1 MTDDLTRTKGI
12 LEAALLVAGEPV
24 AIAQLSK
31 LFDPPLEADVIRKLL
46 EDLRAAWADRSVE
59 LAQVAS
65 GWRFQARPEIQP
77 YLERLSPEK
86 PPRYSRAAME
96 PLAIIAYQ
104 QPVTRGD
111 IEAIRGVQVSTN
123 VIKTLEDRQWIEAVG
138 HRETPGRPA
147 LYATTKNF
155 LDDLGLRSLAELPP
169 LAELDTPHLL
179 ELPDAP
185 AKAAEAELALA
196 SPLLDTAEPLS
207 VDLGAPDA
215 SDGQPRP
222 PESNQTLHCARLHRA
237 AAPSQSVGA
246 VRLWIAARARR
257 SDHRRAHHGQPPAG
271 GGRSEGGPERSGA
284 HQRRAG
290 AAAFRRATRAR
301 ALVPQARRRERQP
314 RRPRG
319 TADGVRQAATTGQR
333 QMDRGWPPRFQQ
345 RGSADVHDPGRARQ
359 PAHASALRSR
369 ARILGAGHGH
379 PDAGT
384 RATTARGRPVGGR
397 AGEGARACRW
407 RR

>member
-1 MTDDLTRTKGI
+1 MTDDLTRTRGI

-24 AIAQLSK
+24 PIAQLSK
-31 LFDPPLEADVIRKLL
+31 LFDPPLEAELIRKLL
-46 EDLRAAWADRSVE
+46 EELRAAWADHSVE

-96 PLAIIAYQ
+96 TLAIIAYQ

-138 HRETPGRPA
+138 HRETPGHPA

-169 LAELDTPHLL
+169 LADLDTSHLL

-196 SPLLDTAEPLS
+196 SPLLDSAKALSGDDVAS
-207 VDLGAPDA
+207 VDLDAPDA
-215 SDGQPRP
+215 SAGQPPP
-222 PESNQTLHCARLHRA
+222 PESNQTLH
-237 AAPSQSVGA
+237 
-246 VRLWIAARARR
+246 
-257 SDHRRAHHGQPPAG
+257 
-271 GGRSEGGPERSGA
+271 
-284 HQRRAG
+284 
-290 AAAFRRATRAR
+290 
-301 ALVPQARRRERQP
+301 
-314 RRPRG
+314 
-319 TADGVRQAATTGQR
+319 
-333 QMDRGWPPRFQQ
+333 
-345 RGSADVHDPGRARQ
+345 
-359 PAHASALRSR
+359 
-369 ARILGAGHGH
+369 
-379 PDAGT
+379 
-384 RATTARGRPVGGR
+384 
-397 AGEGARACRW
+397 
-407 RR
+407 

>member
-46 EDLRAAWADRSVE
+46 EDLRASWADRSVE

-86 PPRYSRAAME
+86 PPHYSRAAME
-96 PLAIIAYQ
+96 TLAIIAYQ

-169 LAELDTPHLL
+169 LAELDTSHLL

-222 PESNQTLHCARLHRA
+222 PESNQTLH
-237 AAPSQSVGA
+237 
-246 VRLWIAARARR
+246 
-257 SDHRRAHHGQPPAG
+257 
-271 GGRSEGGPERSGA
+271 
-284 HQRRAG
+284 
-290 AAAFRRATRAR
+290 
-301 ALVPQARRRERQP
+301 
-314 RRPRG
+314 
-319 TADGVRQAATTGQR
+319 
-333 QMDRGWPPRFQQ
+333 
-345 RGSADVHDPGRARQ
+345 
-359 PAHASALRSR
+359 
-369 ARILGAGHGH
+369 
-379 PDAGT
+379 
-384 RATTARGRPVGGR
+384 
-397 AGEGARACRW
+397 
-407 RR
+407 